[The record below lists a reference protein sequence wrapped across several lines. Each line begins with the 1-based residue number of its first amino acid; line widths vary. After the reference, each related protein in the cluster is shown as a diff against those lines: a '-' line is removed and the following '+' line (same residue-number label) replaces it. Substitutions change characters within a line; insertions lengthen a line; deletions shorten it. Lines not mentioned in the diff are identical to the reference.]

1 MSTTTTEN
9 NNTKKREAMSPPE
22 TSKKRV
28 KHETL
33 PEQVPEKQLAVKTLK
48 QQDQEP
54 EPDQEQIQ
62 NQDETSNNFI
72 KSNEKLLLFMK
83 NIQDGKVEY
92 DSLMD
97 TSSQHHTYLKRLIE
111 EQYISPVINIKGIY
125 DRVKANCH
133 MDEII
138 QAFND
143 LKQIIKDSPVIADIY
158 ENAFNNHK
166 KVINKKSY
174 Q

>member
-72 KSNEKLLLFMK
+72 KSNEKLLL
-83 NIQDGKVEY
+83 
-92 DSLMD
+92 
-97 TSSQHHTYLKRLIE
+97 
-111 EQYISPVINIKGIY
+111 KGIY